1 MGCAP
6 MCYVLFRDMF
16 TADPK
21 DHTWMNRDRF
31 VLSAGHGSMLQ
42 YSLLHL
48 LGYPGMPVEQLKQ
61 FRQWG
66 SKTPGHPENFLTAGV
81 EVTTGPLGQ
90 GIANAVGIAAAEK
103 HLAARFNK
111 PGEALVDHYT
121 YCIMGDGC
129 NMEGI
134 SSEAASLAGH
144 WELGK
149 LIVLY
154 DDNRIS
160 IDGHT
165 EISFTEDV
173 AARYAAQGW
182 HVQHVQDGNHDLA
195 GMKAAIAAAKA
206 DKRPSFI
213 KVSTLIGYGS
223 PNRADTHDVHGAA
236 LGPEETAATRA
247 NLKWPHA
254 EFVVPQST
262 YDDFGEFG
270 KRGAAAHAAWDALAA
285 SYASKHPEEW
295 KEYESIRSGKLPDGW
310 EKALPTFTSAD
321 KGLAT
326 RLHSQTMLNALA
338 PVIPGFWGGSA
349 DLAPSN
355 MTLMK
360 MFGDF
365 QKDSPEE
372 KNVRF
377 GVREHAMGAVCNG
390 IALYAPGF
398 VPYCATFFIFSDYMR
413 NAMRMSA
420 LSEAGVIYVMTHD
433 SIGLGE
439 DGPTHQPIEHLVSFR
454 AMPNMLTMRPGDGNE
469 TAGCYKAAVLNAAA
483 QNSVGFKRPSMLALS
498 RQGMPNYDTTSVE
511 GTMKGGYVVHGGEGT
526 PDVILI
532 GTGSE
537 LMLAMEAAVKLE
549 AAGKKARVVSM
560 PCTELFDEQPQS
572 YKDSVLLPGVAA
584 RVSVEA
590 GSTLG
595 WHKYV
600 GTGGACIGIDEF
612 GASAPA
618 PILYEK
624 FGITTDAIVAA
635 AKKCMA

>member
-1 MGCAP
+1 MT
-6 MCYVLFRDMF
+6 YVTFKDFF

-21 DHTWMNRDRF
+21 DPKWTNRDRF

-42 YSLLHL
+42 YALLHL
-48 LGYPGMPVEQLKQ
+48 LGYDMGIEDLKQ

-66 SKTPGHPENFLTAGV
+66 SKTPGHPENFLTTGV

-90 GIANAVGIAAAEK
+90 GIANAVGLALAEK

-111 PGEALVDHYT
+111 PGMELVDNYT
-121 YCIMGDGC
+121 YVVMGDGC

-144 WELGK
+144 WGLGK

-173 AARYAAQGW
+173 AARYEAQGW
-182 HVQHVQDGNHDLA
+182 HVQHVKDGNHDLD
-195 GMKAAIAAAKA
+195 GLRNAIASAKA
-206 DKRPSFI
+206 VSDKPSLI

-223 PNRADTHDVHGAA
+223 PNKADTHDVHGAP
-236 LGPEETAATRA
+236 LGKDETAATRA
-247 NLKWPHA
+247 NLKWPYG
-254 EFVVPQST
+254 EFEVPQEA
-262 YDDFGEFG
+262 YDEFNNSFG
-270 KRGAAAHAAWDALAA
+270 KRGAEAHAAWNKVAA
-285 SYASKHPEEW
+285 EYKQKYPEEW
-295 KEYESIRSGKLPDGW
+295 AEYESIATGKLPEGW
-310 EKALPTFTSAD
+310 EKSLPTFTSAD

-338 PVIPGFWGGSA
+338 PAIPGFLGGSA

-365 QKDSPEE
+365 QKDTPAER
-372 KNVRF
+372 NLRF
-377 GVREHAMGAVCNG
+377 GVREHAMGAICNG

-398 VPYCATFFIFSDYMR
+398 IPYCATFFIFTDYMR

-439 DGPTHQPIEHLVSFR
+439 DGPTHQPVEHLASFR

-469 TAGCYKAAVLNAAA
+469 TAGCYLAAV
-483 QNSVGFKRPSMLALS
+483 QNSMAQGKPGIKRPSTIVLS
-498 RQGMPNYDTTSVE
+498 RQGMPNMDTTSIE
-511 GTMKGGYVVHGGEGT
+511 GAAKGAYIVHGGEGT
-526 PDVILI
+526 PDCILI

-537 LMLAMEAAVKLE
+537 LMLAVEAAKQLE
-549 AAGKKARVVSM
+549 GEGKKVRVVSM
-560 PCTELFDEQPQS
+560 PCWELFDEQPES
-572 YKDSVLLPGVAA
+572 YKESVLPKSVTA

-590 GSTLG
+590 GCTMG
-595 WHKYV
+595 WAKYLN
-600 GTGGACIGIDEF
+600 GGIAIGIDEF

-624 FGITTDAIVAA
+624 FGITTDAVVKA
-635 AKKCMA
+635 AKSLM